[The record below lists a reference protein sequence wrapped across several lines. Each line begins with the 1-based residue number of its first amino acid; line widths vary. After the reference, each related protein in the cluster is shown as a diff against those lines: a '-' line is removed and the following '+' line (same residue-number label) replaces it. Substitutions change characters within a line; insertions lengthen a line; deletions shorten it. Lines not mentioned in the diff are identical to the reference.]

1 MTAVTC
7 FVTPVCLLPPPP
19 TGVDLSN
26 IVKTAPK
33 VSADGPQEPT
43 HDILQV
49 GMGIPHSRSC
59 VTSVWGHLFPVSWM
73 AECRL

>member
-1 MTAVTC
+1 MFQQAYQDDGCHLFPDSPT
-7 FVTPVCLLPPPP
+7 P

-26 IVKTAPK
+26 IVKLAPK

-49 GMGIPHSRSC
+49 GRGGPCGQGWPYTCGS
-59 VTSVWGHLFPVSWM
+59 TF
-73 AECRL
+73 